1 MIVVLTTRSES
12 SIMGQYSLRVPVLA
26 LVPQGDCGVW
36 LAQEAPPLLPR
47 PPPGARTEHDLAHR
61 HVLPQE
67 CRPALD
73 LEDEADLGGGEVPQ
87 GESGGPAVAR
97 HGLLLV

>member
-1 MIVVLTTRSES
+1 MLVLNDIR
-12 SIMGQYSLRVPVLA
+12 ILDLYLVPVLA
-26 LVPQGDCGVW
+26 LVPQGDGGVW
-36 LAQEAPPLLPR
+36 LAEEAPPVLPR

-73 LEDEADLGGGEVPQ
+73 LEDEADLGGAEVPQ
-87 GESGGPAVAR
+87 GESGGPAAAR